1 MHLLKSNPFSWVAF
15 YVRAY
20 TRVRRIAYTNIG
32 DDMGVKDAI
41 VQRLQNVCAER
52 QMTYN
57 ALANS
62 AGVTP
67 STVYSLMSA
76 EYRDLSVVTLKK
88 LCDGLDITLG
98 DFFSTPEFDA
108 LEQEIQ

>member
-1 MHLLKSNPFSWVAF
+1 MTVQ
-15 YVRAY
+15 
-20 TRVRRIAYTNIG
+20 RIAN
-32 DDMGVKDAI
+32 
-41 VQRLQNVCAER
+41 LCAER

-67 STVYSLMSA
+67 STVYSLLLKKRRDMS
-76 EYRDLSVVTLKK
+76 LVTLKK

-98 DFFSTPEFDA
+98 EFFSTPEFDT
-108 LEQEIQ
+108 LEQEIK